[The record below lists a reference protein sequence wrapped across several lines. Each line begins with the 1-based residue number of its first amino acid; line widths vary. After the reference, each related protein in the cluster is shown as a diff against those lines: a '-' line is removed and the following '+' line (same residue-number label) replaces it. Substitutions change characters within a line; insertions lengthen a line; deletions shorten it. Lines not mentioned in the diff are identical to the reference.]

1 MRYFLFSFSVILRRN
16 AFFLHNIETP
26 AFLDTNE
33 LSLTKNI
40 GYHVKF
46 GMQYVNFTTGERYY
60 KSSFFEYVNAFKLYA
75 EDPVV
80 PVYVK

>member
-1 MRYFLFSFSVILRRN
+1 MVS
-16 AFFLHNIETP
+16 
-26 AFLDTNE
+26 
-33 LSLTKNI
+33 LSLLVSLPKSNKRLTKRI
-40 GYHVKF
+40 TGYHVKF

-60 KSSFFEYVNAFKLYA
+60 KASFFEFVNAFKLYA